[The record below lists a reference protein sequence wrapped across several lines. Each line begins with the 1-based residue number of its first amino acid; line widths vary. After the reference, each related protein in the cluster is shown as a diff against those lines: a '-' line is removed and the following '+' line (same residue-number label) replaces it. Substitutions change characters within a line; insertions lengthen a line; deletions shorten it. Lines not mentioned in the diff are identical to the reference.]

1 MNKQQYNL
9 NLGHALRNLRVELA
23 ITQEEMAEKAN
34 LSRNYISA
42 VERGEKSITVYA
54 LACILSS
61 VGVPFEKFIV
71 KV

>member
-1 MNKQQYNL
+1 VINMNKQQYNL

-54 LACILSS
+54 LACILS
-61 VGVPFEKFIV
+61 PRHFIF
-71 KV
+71 